1 MNFFLRQKKR
11 LSLKTLMNIQY
22 FDIDNKTQPKILGIG
37 IPLIWTNMNPKI
49 VKKIVAWKFPRTYIN
64 VCRKTIW
71 YSFLI
76 KIRLWVSSD
85 VLLLKKTLNS

>member
-22 FDIDNKTQPKILGIG
+22 FDIDNKTQPKVLGIG

-49 VKKIVAWKFPRTYIN
+49 VKKIFVENFHEHI
-64 VCRKTIW
+64 
-71 YSFLI
+71 
-76 KIRLWVSSD
+76 
-85 VLLLKKTLNS
+85 